1 MKKMLAQLTTSD
13 SVVMKMITLWTTML
27 TQLSMKAAQSIAAQ
41 SIAAQ
46 LTNKTHQMM
55 TSAYQLYSNT
65 PSMRTTYKMIVI
77 TLKKKT

>member
-13 SVVMKMITLWTTML
+13 SVVMQMITLWTTML

-41 SIAAQ
+41 
-46 LTNKTHQMM
+46 LTNTTHQMM